1 MDYVA
6 VAAILNKHVLGRG
19 KAELFR
25 KIALNPE
32 RFVGLFR
39 PTKPRAK
46 ILQHLLQSNEIR
58 FGDAVEEVTRELI
71 VSIGYTSELT
81 TIDGSDGERLS
92 LDQYFRKDEQFYFFE
107 QKVRDDH
114 DSTKKRGQIDNFER
128 KLEAL
133 VKRHGSSIRAGMHFV
148 DPSLMKNRKYY
159 RTELLRLERFWRI
172 ELMLFYG
179 PELFAYLGSTHMWD
193 TMIQWIKSWKEA
205 LPDLPEVNF
214 DEDPEDSCEAIWQID
229 RRVWRRVLQNE
240 QLWTEGLLHVLFPKG
255 DTLRKVASR
264 LSSMDDA
271 PSHSLCLLIKEII
284 ESHYGSSMDSA
295 NG

>member
-1 MDYVA
+1 
-6 VAAILNKHVLGRG
+6 
-19 KAELFR
+19 
-25 KIALNPE
+25 
-32 RFVGLFR
+32 
-39 PTKPRAK
+39 
-46 ILQHLLQSNEIR
+46 
-58 FGDAVEEVTRELI
+58 
-71 VSIGYTSELT
+71 
-81 TIDGSDGERLS
+81 
-92 LDQYFRKDEQFYFFE
+92 
-107 QKVRDDH
+107 
-114 DSTKKRGQIDNFER
+114 
-128 KLEAL
+128 
-133 VKRHGSSIRAGMHFV
+133 
-148 DPSLMKNRKYY
+148 
-159 RTELLRLERFWRI
+159 
-172 ELMLFYG
+172 
-179 PELFAYLGSTHMWD
+179 MWD

-284 ESHYGSSMDSA
+284 ESHYRSSMDSA